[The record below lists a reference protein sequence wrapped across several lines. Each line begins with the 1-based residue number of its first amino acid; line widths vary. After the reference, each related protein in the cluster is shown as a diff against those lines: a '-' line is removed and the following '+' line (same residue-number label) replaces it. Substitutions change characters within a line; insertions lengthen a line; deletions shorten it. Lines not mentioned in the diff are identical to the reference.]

1 MNGGSQRTN
10 LLFRALSTI
19 AKIDLLLLAAP
30 DPRHVAG
37 LKRDFGLIAARPP
50 APPGKRRPWRA
61 VRALAPQLIDRL
73 AHNMAP
79 RRFDYLPDP
88 DLAALLSRRCAEV
101 RYDAIVCRYL
111 ATAARTGAFSLAPVF
126 VDIDDFD
133 TEVYRTRLDSPGT
146 GRLGRLV
153 VRRHLAQLE
162 RVLPTEVRRCT
173 HVWVASDVDLLKVDH
188 PSASILHNVPFEP
201 PPLPVPDTDA
211 NPPVFLTVAS
221 FNHAANVRGIEY
233 FLQEIWP
240 QVRAELPNAIYRL
253 AGSGLSP
260 RRHHRWST
268 LPGVEVIG
276 LFESPS
282 TVYAGATL
290 AVVPIFE
297 GGGTKIKVLEALAYG
312 RCVIASRHAFHGYER
327 SIGSGGAVVVESKAD
342 FAKACVALVR
352 DHDRRRRCAADGRR
366 KVTQHFSFQAFCE
379 QVVQPVL
386 RFADSGAMAST
397 KNWARL

>member
-1 MNGGSQRTN
+1 VNGGSQRTN

-19 AKIDLLLLAAP
+19 AKIDFLLLAAP
-30 DPRHVAG
+30 DPRHTTG

-50 APPGKRRPWRA
+50 APAGKRKPWRA
-61 VRALAPQLIDRL
+61 VRALAPKLIDRL

-79 RRFDYLPDP
+79 RRFDYLPDL
-88 DLAALLSRRCAEV
+88 DLAALLRRRCTEV

-111 ATAARTGAFSLAPVF
+111 ATAARAGAFGLAPVF
-126 VDIDDFD
+126 VDVDDFD

-162 RVLPTEVRRCT
+162 RLLPTELSRCT
-173 HVWVASDVDLLKVDH
+173 HVWVASDLDLPKVDH

-201 PPLPVPDTDA
+201 PLLPAPDIDA

-233 FLQEIWP
+233 FLQEVWP
-240 QVRAELPNAIYRL
+240 QIRTEVPNAIYRL
-253 AGSGLSP
+253 AGSGLTT
-260 RRHHRWST
+260 RHHYRWST

-276 LFESPS
+276 PFETAS
-282 TVYAGATL
+282 TVYEGATL

-312 RCVIASRHAFHGYER
+312 RCVIASRHAFQGYER
-327 SIGSGGAVVVESKAD
+327 SIGAGGAVVVDSKAD

-352 DHDRRRRCAADGRR
+352 EPDRRRRFAAEGYR
-366 KVTQHFSFQAFCE
+366 KVTQHFSYQAFSE
-379 QVVQPVL
+379 QALQPLL
-386 RFADSGAMAST
+386 RYADSGTSVGRNT
-397 KNWARL
+397 VLR